1 MQRSRGRYLH
11 RFATFSTPAG
21 VKLGGLVLLERHR
34 QLGLPWLMGWL
45 WPVFS
50 TALLSSSIALADP
63 PAGASPTVPPP
74 AATQPLD
81 TVIAPDLIGR
91 TVDEVRVSGNAQVSS
106 QVILNLVRTREHEK
120 FDPATVE
127 EDYQR
132 IYTLKR
138 FSNVE
143 AKVEP
148 TATGVIV
155 IFDVAEEK
163 LIKSIRFVNNRS
175 VSSEDLQKDID
186 LKVGEA
192 IEPFRI
198 ALAKRAITAA
208 LRNKNHPTAH
218 VEVNMDDL
226 TRTGDL
232 VFTIIEG
239 PPVTVR
245 NINFVGGNSFTFGK
259 LNDQVKTTRWY
270 WIFNAGTYDPDQVE
284 EDVAALQHFY
294 RGEGFFDV
302 KVGRKLIFS
311 PDQTEVQID
320 FLISEGVRYK
330 VDRVS
335 FVGNVNVSDA
345 QLRTNLKMVEGKFF
359 DGDAVQHDVKE
370 IVKDYSPLGYIY
382 DPQSNDPNYL
392 RIGKPSYE
400 FVARTVFHVERGTL
414 DLVYEI
420 SEGKPFRT
428 GTLNVKGNA
437 LTQQKVV
444 LRELHVQPGQL
455 YNSGE
460 LQDAVDRLRSLPNF
474 SSVTITPIASGTN
487 QPDTRDVLVDV
498 KEQSTAKVGFGGQ
511 VNSNYGLGG
520 NISYEQKN
528 FDATN
533 VPARLDDFLNNR
545 AFVGAGQTF
554 SATFQPGVDV
564 TNADV
569 SFTEPYIFDQP
580 YSNTDQ
586 AYYKEYQRENWYE
599 RYAGGEIGLGKQID
613 YNWSTSVTFQAEDV
627 KVGGIDNYYPLQ
639 DRVDVIDPITKEPA
653 IDPHT
658 GRVVTQLR
666 SPRAPEII
674 ADNGH
679 NTITNIGWQI
689 RRDTT
694 NRGPLT
700 YTGSKTS
707 FGYQAYGAMGG
718 KFDFSK
724 FTLAYDDYLTVG
736 TDLLDRKTVLNL
748 HVDSGYITPDAPF
761 FERFYGGGRG
771 SLRGFEFRGVSPRAG
786 RALDPIGGDF
796 ELLGTA
802 ELNFPLYG
810 DNFRG
815 VVFTDIGTVEPDIR
829 IHTIRQSVGA
839 GVRVVLPFLGT
850 QAPLAFDV
858 GFPVLKGDQDTR
870 QVFSFGIGF

>member
-1 MQRSRGRYLH
+1 
-11 RFATFSTPAG
+11 
-21 VKLGGLVLLERHR
+21 
-34 QLGLPWLMGWL
+34 MGWL
-45 WPVFS
+45 LPVVG
-50 TALLSSSIALADP
+50 TALLFAPPARGQSRTAPGPAGPFPTENTAHPSNPASGSVTAISSS
-63 PAGASPTVPPP
+63 
-74 AATQPLD
+74 ATQPLD

-106 QVILNLVRTREHEK
+106 QVILNLVRTHEGEK

-138 FSNVE
+138 FANVE

-148 TATGVIV
+148 SSTGVIV
-155 IFDVAEEK
+155 IFDVTEEK
-163 LIKSIRFVNNRS
+163 LIKSIKFVNNRS
-175 VSSEDLQKDID
+175 VSSDDLQKDID

-198 ALAKRAITAA
+198 SLAKRAIISA
-208 LRNKNHPTAH
+208 LRSKNHPVAH
-218 VEVNMDDL
+218 VDVNMDDL

-232 VFTIIEG
+232 VFNIVEG

-245 NINFVGGNSFTFGK
+245 NINFIGGNSFTFGK

-270 WIFNAGTYDPDQVE
+270 WIFNAGIYDPEQVD
-284 EDVAALQHFY
+284 EDVAALDHFY

-320 FLISEGVRYK
+320 FVINEGVRYK
-330 VDRVS
+330 VGRVS
-335 FVGNVNVSDA
+335 FAGNVNVPDA
-345 QLRTNLKMVEGKFF
+345 VLRKNLKMVPGKYF
-359 DGDAVQHDVKE
+359 DSDAVQHDVKE
-370 IVKDYSPLGYIY
+370 IVKAYSPLGYIY
-382 DPQSNDPNYL
+382 DPQSSDPNYL
-392 RIGKPSYE
+392 RIGKSSYE

-420 SEGKPFRT
+420 TEGKPFRT
-428 GTLNVKGNA
+428 GTINIKGNS

-444 LRELHVQPGQL
+444 LRELHIQPGQL

-460 LQDAVDRLRSLPNF
+460 LEDALDRLHGLPQF
-474 SSVTITPIASGTN
+474 SSVTISPITSATN

-498 KEQSTAKVGFGGQ
+498 KEQSTAKIGFGGQ

-533 VPARLDDFLNNR
+533 FPSRIDDFLNNR

-564 TNADV
+564 TNGDV

-586 AYYKEYQRENWYE
+586 AYYKEYEREAWYE
-599 RYAGGEIGLGKQID
+599 RYAGGAISLGKQID

-627 KVGGIDNYYPLQ
+627 KVGGIEDYYPLYE
-639 DRVDVIDPITKEPA
+639 RVDLIDPVTNEP
-653 IDPHT
+653 IINPHT
-658 GRVVTQLR
+658 GRVETELR
-666 SPRAPEII
+666 SPRAPEIL
-674 ADNGH
+674 AANGH
-679 NTITNIGWQI
+679 NTVTNIGWQI

-694 NRGPLT
+694 NHGPLT
-700 YTGSKTS
+700 YQGSKTS

-718 KFDFSK
+718 EFDFSK
-724 FTLAYDDYLTVG
+724 FTLAYDDFLTVG

-748 HVDSGYITPDAPF
+748 HMDTGYITPDAPF

-771 SLRGFEFRGVSPRAG
+771 SLRGFEFRGVSPRGG
-786 RALDPIGGDF
+786 RDSDPVGGDF
-796 ELLGTA
+796 ELIGTA

-815 VVFTDIGTVEPDIR
+815 VVFTDIGTVEQSIR

-858 GFPVLKGDQDTR
+858 GFPILKGDQDTR
-870 QVFSFGIGF
+870 QTFSFGIGF